1 MAGFRR
7 TSGTEDS
14 YGKTT
19 RRTKNTCNFAK
30 LRYICTKIE
39 IMTAINISK
48 IPIIGARYAQ
58 LTQLCEQYRV
68 EKLYVFGSVITERFN
83 PLTSDIDLIVEL
95 QPMSPL
101 ERGNAI
107 LKMWDDL
114 ELLLERKVD
123 LLTDQPIKNIIF
135 KRVVERT
142 KQLIYDRKSAKVP
155 V

>member
-1 MAGFRR
+1 VRLCR
-7 TSGTEDS
+7 TVLFDS
-14 YGKTT
+14 N
-19 RRTKNTCNFAK
+19 KNLYFLK
-30 LRYICTKIE
+30 LPYICTKIWM
-39 IMTAINISK
+39 MTAINIPK

-58 LTQLCEQYRV
+58 LIQLCEQYRV

-83 PLTSDIDLIVEL
+83 PLTSDIDLIAEF
-95 QPMSPL
+95 QPMPPL

-142 KQLIYDRKSAKVP
+142 KQLIYDRKSAKIP

>member
-1 MAGFRR
+1 
-7 TSGTEDS
+7 
-14 YGKTT
+14 
-19 RRTKNTCNFAK
+19 
-30 LRYICTKIE
+30 
-39 IMTAINISK
+39 MTAINISK
-48 IPIIGARYAQ
+48 IPIIGARYAP
-58 LTQLCEQYRV
+58 LTQLCEYYRV

-95 QPMSPL
+95 QPMSPI
-101 ERGNAI
+101 ERGTTI

-114 ELLLERKVD
+114 ESLLERKVD

>member
-1 MAGFRR
+1 
-7 TSGTEDS
+7 
-14 YGKTT
+14 
-19 RRTKNTCNFAK
+19 
-30 LRYICTKIE
+30 
-39 IMTAINISK
+39 MTAINVSK

-58 LTQLCEQYRV
+58 LIQLCEQYRV

-83 PLTSDIDLIVEL
+83 PLTSDIDLIIEL
-95 QPMSPL
+95 QPMSPI
-101 ERGNAI
+101 ERGTTI

-142 KQLIYDRKSAKVP
+142 KQLIYDRKSAKVS